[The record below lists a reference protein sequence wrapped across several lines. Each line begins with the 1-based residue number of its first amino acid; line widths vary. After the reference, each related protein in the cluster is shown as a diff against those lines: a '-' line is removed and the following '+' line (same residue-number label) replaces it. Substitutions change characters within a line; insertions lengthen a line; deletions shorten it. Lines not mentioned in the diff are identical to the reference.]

1 VCLSSDQKHAKAA
14 AFKTTGFSHYNRM
27 SDIMPKIVKG
37 THAFRA
43 SQQSH
48 GAVSNTPASPS
59 KGKKTEKGKG
69 KGKGKEKAKGKAKG
83 KGKEKEI
90 EIKVDLEPD
99 DDDNDNDKPTS
110 FLPPSKPGI
119 SVPSSSVS
127 VSLSAPSSSKR
138 KYSALDDD
146 GSILASLRNS
156 SGKKQKSP
164 SGAAAMDGVGDGLQ
178 TIGSSIRDMI
188 TERKLRRLQQEARA
202 DAQVAQA
209 AQLLVSASSPQRRHE
224 AMQRLQQTETYL
236 DPDRMI
242 ALVDLVSSDTIAADV
257 YMTLEREDYRKAWIS
272 KRLKEL
278 GFVEGIAVDE

>member
-48 GAVSNTPASPS
+48 GAVSNTPASLS
-59 KGKKTEKGKG
+59 KGKETEKGKG

-90 EIKVDLEPD
+90 EVEVDLEPD

-110 FLPPSKPGI
+110 FLPPSKPGVA
-119 SVPSSSVS
+119 VPSSSVS

-138 KYSALDDD
+138 KYSALDD
-146 GSILASLRNS
+146 GSILASSRNS
-156 SGKKQKSP
+156 SGKKQKSH
-164 SGAAAMDGVGDGLQ
+164 SGANAMDGVGDGLQ
-178 TIGSSIRDMI
+178 TIGSSIRDI
-188 TERKLRRLQQEARA
+188 TAERKLCRLQQEARA
-202 DAQVAQA
+202 DAQAAQA
-209 AQLLVSASSPQRRHE
+209 AQLLVSVSSPQRRHE
-224 AMQRLQQTETYL
+224 AMQHLQQTETYL

-242 ALVDLVSSDTIAADV
+242 ALVDLVLSDMIAADL
-257 YMTLEREDYRKAWIS
+257 YMTLEWEDYRKAWIS

-278 GFVEGIAVDE
+278 GFVEGIAVNE